1 MRTIARARAF
11 FGVVVVVVVVVV
23 DDYSDL
29 LLLLVGGGEKKG
41 ARVFYEYLCV
51 CGIRC
56 SHDASRDTRTRVC
69 VCARVTHRT
78 PPKGVFFFFFFFRA

>member
-69 VCARVTHRT
+69 VLSLIHISEPTR
-78 PPKGVFFFFFFFRA
+78 PY